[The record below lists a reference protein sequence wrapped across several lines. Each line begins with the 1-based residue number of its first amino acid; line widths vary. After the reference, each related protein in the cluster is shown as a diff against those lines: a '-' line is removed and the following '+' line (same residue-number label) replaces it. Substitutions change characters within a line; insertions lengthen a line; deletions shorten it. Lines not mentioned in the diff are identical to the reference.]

1 MSARRTATGD
11 RGATAVEYG
20 LILFAV
26 AAVVAAVLFA
36 FGEVVVE
43 LFQETCLEIAAEA
56 APAETCA

>member
-1 MSARRTATGD
+1 MSARRRTDD

-43 LFQETCLEIAAEA
+43 LFQDSCVEIAAAA